1 MIGITI
7 RKAVIFFL
15 LLLSVQAAAQERVKK
30 SMLLTG
36 VVMDA
41 EERIPLPYV
50 NVKVKDSFY
59 GTATDANG
67 YFSIFITAGDTIEF
81 SYVGYEDAS
90 FIMPFDL
97 QANHYSLLQLM
108 HKDTL
113 MLEEVVIFPWP
124 DYRDFIKAFLDAD
137 PPEVTDDLVVEVKQ
151 NINPAVEESERNK
164 YYYDQQRYQRLFLM
178 HKIFP
183 PNHFLDPSRWADF
196 IREFRNG
203 DLRNDED

>member
-7 RKAVIFFL
+7 RKTAILFL
-15 LLLSVQAAAQERVKK
+15 LLLSVQAAAQEGVKK

-41 EERIPLPYV
+41 EEGIQLPYV
-50 NVKVKDSFY
+50 NVKIKDSFY

-67 YFSIFITAGDTIEF
+67 YFSMFIAAGDTIEF

-97 QANHYSLLQLM
+97 EATHYSLLQLLQ
-108 HKDTL
+108 KDTL
-113 MLEEVVIFPWP
+113 MLEEVVVFQWP
-124 DYRDFIKAFLDAD
+124 DYQDFIDAFLDAD
-137 PPEVTDDLVVEVKQ
+137 PPEITDELVVEVKQ
-151 NINPAVEESERNK
+151 NINQAVEESERSK

-178 HKIFP
+178 HNIFP
-183 PNHFLDPSRWADF
+183 PNHFLDPSRWAEF
-196 IREFRNG
+196 IRSLRDE
-203 DLRNDED
+203 DLRNDEE